1 MKKIILS
8 LFFLFIAAFSF
19 PTFVMAQT
27 ASCDALPADAKA
39 VAKTVMDS
47 SYLYDC
53 CDDTITKC
61 LAKTPTCSLATR
73 LANDVCRLAQNGKS
87 AEDIT
92 HILEQRAMTM
102 SEINPPVQIPLKPE
116 YVWGNPQANVVV
128 SVYLCGRCP
137 YCSRHVPTT
146 VKALEAAGMKDKVA
160 LNLRLFPIKTH
171 DHSTEAAIAIEAA
184 AQMGQ
189 AWPYILKVYENFDAF
204 SLNAISQYA
213 SDLNLDKTQFSALL
227 KDKATRAAVVE
238 SKKEGLQNTV
248 TTTPTFFING
258 RKVQGIFDV
267 DFMMSMIEEAL
278 EKANGNG
285 ASK

>member
-8 LFFLFIAAFSF
+8 LFFLIFAAIALPSLAA
-19 PTFVMAQT
+19 AQT
-27 ASCDALPADAKA
+27 AACDALTPEAKA
-39 VAKTVMDS
+39 VAKSVMDS

-53 CDDTITKC
+53 CDETISKC

-73 LANDVCRLAQNGKS
+73 LANDVCRLAKDGKS

-102 SEINPPVQIPLKPE
+102 SDINPPVQIPLKPE

-146 VKALEAAGMKDKVA
+146 VKALEAAGLKDKVA

-189 AWPYILKVYENFDAF
+189 AWPYILKLYENFDAF
-204 SLNAISQYA
+204 SLNAVSQYA
-213 SDLNLDKTQFSALL
+213 SDLNLDKTQFTNLL
-227 KDKATRAAVVE
+227 KDKTTRAAVVE
-238 SKKEGLQNTV
+238 SKKEGLKNTV

-267 DFMMSMIEEAL
+267 EFMMSMIEEAL
-278 EKANGNG
+278 EKANRNP
-285 ASK
+285 ATP

>member
-1 MKKIILS
+1 MKQIILS
-8 LFFLFIAAFSF
+8 LFFLIFAAIALPSLAA
-19 PTFVMAQT
+19 AQT
-27 ASCDALPADAKA
+27 AACDALTPEAKA
-39 VAKTVMDS
+39 VAKSVMDS

-53 CDDTITKC
+53 CDETISKC

-73 LANDVCRLAQNGKS
+73 LANDVCRLAKDGKS

-102 SEINPPVQIPLKPE
+102 SDINPPVQIPLKPE

-146 VKALEAAGMKDKVA
+146 VKALEAAGLKDKVA

-189 AWPYILKVYENFDAF
+189 AWPYILKLYENFDAF
-204 SLNAISQYA
+204 SLNAVSQYA
-213 SDLNLDKTQFSALL
+213 SDLNLDKTQFTNLL
-227 KDKATRAAVVE
+227 KDKTTRAAVVE
-238 SKKEGLQNTV
+238 SKKEGLKNTV

-267 DFMMSMIEEAL
+267 EFMMSMIEEAL
-278 EKANGNG
+278 EKANRN
-285 ASK
+285 AAAP

>member
-1 MKKIILS
+1 MKQIILS
-8 LFFLFIAAFSF
+8 LFFLIFAAIALPSLAA
-19 PTFVMAQT
+19 AQT
-27 ASCDALPADAKA
+27 AACDALTPEAKA
-39 VAKTVMDS
+39 VAKSVMDS

-53 CDDTITKC
+53 CDETISKC

-73 LANDVCRLAQNGKS
+73 LANDVCRLAKDGKS

-102 SEINPPVQIPLKPE
+102 SDINPPVQIPLKPE

-146 VKALEAAGMKDKVA
+146 VKALEAAGLKDKVA

-189 AWPYILKVYENFDAF
+189 AWPYILKLYENFDAF
-204 SLNAISQYA
+204 SLNAVSQYA
-213 SDLNLDKTQFSALL
+213 SDLNLDKTQFTNLL
-227 KDKATRAAVVE
+227 KDKTTRAAVVE
-238 SKKEGLQNTV
+238 SKKEGLKNTV

-278 EKANGNG
+278 EKANRN
-285 ASK
+285 AAAP

>member
-8 LFFLFIAAFSF
+8 LFFLIFAAIVLPSLAA
-19 PTFVMAQT
+19 AQT
-27 ASCDALPADAKA
+27 AACDALTPEAKA
-39 VAKTVMDS
+39 VAKSVMDS

-53 CDDTITKC
+53 CDETISKC

-73 LANDVCRLAQNGKS
+73 LANDVCRLAKDGKS

-102 SEINPPVQIPLKPE
+102 SDINPPVQIPLKPE

-146 VKALEAAGMKDKVA
+146 VKALEAAGLKDKVA

-189 AWPYILKVYENFDAF
+189 AWPYILKLYENFDAF
-204 SLNAISQYA
+204 SLNAVSQYA
-213 SDLNLDKTQFSALL
+213 SDLNLDKTQFTNLL
-227 KDKATRAAVVE
+227 KDKTTRAAVVE
-238 SKKEGLQNTV
+238 SKKEGLKNTV

-278 EKANGNG
+278 EKANRN
-285 ASK
+285 AAAP

>member
-8 LFFLFIAAFSF
+8 LFFLIFAAIVLPSLAA
-19 PTFVMAQT
+19 AQT
-27 ASCDALPADAKA
+27 AACDALTPEAKA
-39 VAKTVMDS
+39 VAKSVMDS

-53 CDDTITKC
+53 CDETISKC

-73 LANDVCRLAQNGKS
+73 LANDVCRLAKDGKS

-102 SEINPPVQIPLKPE
+102 SDINPPVQIPLKPE

-146 VKALEAAGMKDKVA
+146 VKALEAAGLKDKVA

-189 AWPYILKVYENFDAF
+189 AWPYILKLYENFDAF
-204 SLNAISQYA
+204 SLNAVSQYA
-213 SDLNLDKTQFSALL
+213 SDLNLDKTQFTNLL
-227 KDKATRAAVVE
+227 KDKTTRAAVVE
-238 SKKEGLQNTV
+238 SKKEGLKNTV

-267 DFMMSMIEEAL
+267 EFMMSMIEEAL
-278 EKANGNG
+278 EKANRN
-285 ASK
+285 AAAP